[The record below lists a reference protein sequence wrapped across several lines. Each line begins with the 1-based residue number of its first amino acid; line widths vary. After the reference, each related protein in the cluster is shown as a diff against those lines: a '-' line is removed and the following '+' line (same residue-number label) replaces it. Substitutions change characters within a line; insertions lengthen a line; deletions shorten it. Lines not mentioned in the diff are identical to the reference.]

1 MSYGTPDLYY
11 QPEQFGLTML
21 GEIEWSEPCY
31 DFDLTAVWVDADKKL
46 YWASDSGCSCPSPF
60 EGFTSVAD
68 AETGDF
74 AALEQAL
81 TNGPIRTPHLRS
93 LTCSHVFGRRSREHP
108 APDARPAG

>member
-1 MSYGTPDLYY
+1 MSNGTPDLYY

-81 TNGPIRTPHLRS
+81 TERSNPHA
-93 LTCSHVFGRRSREHP
+93 
-108 APDARPAG
+108 APQIVDLLARVRQAIA